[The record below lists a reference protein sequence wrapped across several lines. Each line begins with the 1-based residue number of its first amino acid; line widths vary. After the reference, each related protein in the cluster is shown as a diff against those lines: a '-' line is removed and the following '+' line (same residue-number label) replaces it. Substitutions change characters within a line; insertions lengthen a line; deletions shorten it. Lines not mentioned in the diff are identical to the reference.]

1 MKHEDNMT
9 IHGFELIR
17 QQELAEL
24 KTQARL
30 FRHLKTGAQLL
41 ALENDDEN
49 KAFGITFRTPPQDS
63 TGVAHIMEH
72 SVLCGSRKF
81 PVKEPFVELI
91 KGSLNTFLNA
101 FTYPDKTC
109 YPVASTN
116 LQDLYNL
123 IDVYLDAVFYPR
135 LTPFTLQ
142 QEGWHYELENP
153 NDPLI
158 FKGVV
163 FNEMKGNYSSPD
175 RILGERSQQSLF
187 PNHTYGVDS
196 GGDPKHIPDLTF
208 EQFKTFHKKY
218 YHPSNAYIYFYGDD
232 HSDERFRIVNEYLK
246 DFDRTEAGSAIPL
259 QTRFNQPQ
267 KFFHKYDAGQEADL
281 GKKGMLNVNWLFTE
295 TKDRENTLALR
306 ILSHILIGTSA
317 APLHKALIDSGLG
330 EDVTGGLESELRE
343 MYFSAGLKGIAVN
356 DAEKVETLIFNTLK
370 KLSENGIDPQ
380 TIEASLNT
388 IEFRLRENNTGSF
401 PRGLSLMLRSLSS
414 WLYDGDPFEPLT
426 FESSLNAIKARAK
439 ERFFENL
446 IRRHLLENPHRTTVI
461 LTPDTE
467 VAKQDEAAEQA
478 RLAQARAAM
487 QPADLQQVVENTSEL
502 KRRQITPDAPEA
514 LATIPMLKL
523 SDLDKQNKTIPLTVI
538 EKNGDKI
545 LFHDLFTNG
554 IIYLEV
560 GFDWHA
566 LPQELL
572 PYLPLFARSLTE
584 IGTEKEDFVQLSQ
597 RIGQKTGGL
606 WSRRL
611 TATLANAESAATWL
625 FLRGKAM
632 MHQADDLLTIMRDVL
647 LTVRLDNRERFKQ
660 MVLDSKAGMESSLVP
675 SGHSFVSTRLGA
687 RFNETGWLDEQM
699 GGVSYLFFLRQ
710 LAKDVDNDWPKVL
723 SALEKIRQI
732 LFTRQRLICN
742 VTLDAANYQ
751 TFEPKLLEFISHL
764 PVAQTNLAKWTQQ
777 YATESEGLTIPA
789 QVNYVGKAANL
800 YKLGYQFHGSALV
813 ISNFLR
819 TTWLWERVR
828 VQGGAYG
835 GFCSMGRR
843 SGVFSF
849 TSYRDPNLLGTLEN
863 YDGAARFLREVDLS
877 DGELTKS
884 IIGTIGDLDAYQL
897 PDAKGY
903 TSLVRYLVH
912 ETEAERQQL
921 RDEVLATTVKD
932 FRRFAEALEL
942 VKLHGQVVVLGSPQA
957 IDSANAQQQDWLKVT
972 KVL

>member
-1 MKHEDNMT
+1 MT
-9 IHGFELIR
+9 IHGFELLR
-17 QQELAEL
+17 QQELPEL
-24 KTQARL
+24 KTQAKL
-30 FRHLKTGAQLL
+30 FRHAQTGAQLL

-123 IDVYLDAVFYPR
+123 IDVYLDAVFHPR

-142 QEGWHYELENP
+142 QEGWHYELEKP
-153 NDPLI
+153 DDPLV

-196 GGDPKHIPDLTF
+196 GGDPKHIPELTF
-208 EQFKTFHKKY
+208 EQFMAFHKKY

-246 DFDRTEAGSAIPL
+246 DFDRAEADSAIPL
-259 QTRFNQPQ
+259 QTRFQQPQ
-267 KFFHKYDAGQEADL
+267 KFIHKYDAGQETDL
-281 GKKGMLNVNWLFTE
+281 GKKGMMNVNWLLTE

-343 MYFSAGLKGIAVN
+343 MYFSAGLKGIAVA
-356 DAEKVETLIFNTLK
+356 DAEKVESLIFDTLK
-370 KLSENGIDPQ
+370 KLSESGIDPQ

-401 PRGLSLMLRSLSS
+401 PRGLSLMLRSLSG
-414 WLYDGDPFEPLT
+414 WLYDNDSFEPLT
-426 FESSLNAIKARAK
+426 FEAPLKAIKARAK
-439 ERFFENL
+439 ERYFENL

-467 VAKQDEAAEQA
+467 VAKQEEAREKE
-478 RLAQARAAM
+478 RLAQARATM
-487 QPADLQQVVENTSEL
+487 SRVDLKKAVTDTSEL

-523 SDLDKQNKTIPLTVI
+523 GDLDKQNKTIPLTVI
-538 EKNGDKI
+538 EKDGDKI

-554 IIYLEV
+554 IIYLEA
-560 GFDWHA
+560 GFDWHT
-566 LPQELL
+566 LPQDLL
-572 PYLPLFARSLTE
+572 PYLPLFSRSLTE
-584 IGTEKEDFVQLSQ
+584 IGTEQEDFVKLIQ
-597 RIGQKTGGL
+597 RIGQKTGGVGT
-606 WSRRL
+606 RRL
-611 TATLANAESAATWL
+611 TANLPKAEAAATWL
-625 FLRGKAM
+625 FLRGKGL
-632 MHQADDLLTIMRDVL
+632 MHQTDDLLAIMRDVL
-647 LTVRLDNRERFKQ
+647 LTVRLDNRERFRQ
-660 MVLDSKAGMESSLVP
+660 MVLDSKAGMEAALVP
-675 SGHSFVSTRLGA
+675 SGHGFVSTRLGA
-687 RFNETGWLDEQM
+687 RFNESGWLDEQM

-710 LAKDVDNDWPKVL
+710 LAKDVDNAWPKVL
-723 SALEKIRQI
+723 NALERIRQI

-751 TFEPKLLEFISHL
+751 KFEPKLLEFISHL
-764 PVAQTNLAKWTQQ
+764 PTAPTNLAQWTPQ
-777 YATESEGLTIPA
+777 YGTEFEGLTIPA

-800 YKLGYQFHGSALV
+800 YQHGYKFHGSALV

-849 TSYRDPNLLGTLEN
+849 TSYRDPNLLATLGN
-863 YDGAARFLREVDLS
+863 YDGAAQFLREVELS
-877 DGELTKS
+877 DDELTKS

-903 TSLVRYLVH
+903 TSLIRYLVR
-912 ETEAERQQL
+912 ETEEERQQL
-921 RDEVLATTVKD
+921 RDEVLATRVND
-932 FRRFAEALEL
+932 FRRFAEALES
-942 VKLHGQVVVLGSPQA
+942 VKQHGQVVVLGSPQA
-957 IDSANAQQQDWLKVT
+957 IEGANAQKGDWLKVV
-972 KVL
+972 KVM

>member
-1 MKHEDNMT
+1 MSL

-17 QQELAEL
+17 QQEITEL

-49 KAFGITFRTPPQDS
+49 KAFGITFRTPPPDS
-63 TGVAHIMEH
+63 TGIAHIMEH

-123 IDVYLDAVFYPR
+123 IEVYLDAVFHPR

-142 QEGWHYELENP
+142 QEGWHYELEKP
-153 NDPLI
+153 DDPLI

-175 RILGERSQQSLF
+175 RLLGEYSQRALF

-208 EQFKTFHKKY
+208 EQFMAFHQTY

-232 HSDERFRIVNEYLK
+232 HSDDRFRLVNEYLK
-246 DFDRTEAGSAIPL
+246 DFDRAEAGSTIPL
-259 QTRFNQPQ
+259 QPRFHQPQ
-267 KFFHKYDAGQEADL
+267 TFSHKYDAGQDSDL
-281 GKKGMLNVNWLFTE
+281 SKKGMLNTNWLLPE
-295 TKDRENTLALR
+295 TIEREKKLALR
-306 ILSHILIGTSA
+306 MLAHILIGTSA
-317 APLHKALIDSGLG
+317 SPLHKALIDSGLG

-343 MYFSAGLKGIAVN
+343 MYFSAGLKGIAVA
-356 DAEKVETLIFNTLK
+356 DTEKVETLIFDTLK
-370 KLSENGIDPQ
+370 KLSANGIDPQ

-401 PRGLSLMLRSLSS
+401 PRGLSLMLRSLTS
-414 WLYDGDPFEPLT
+414 WLHDGDPFEPLT
-426 FESSLNAIKARAK
+426 FEAPLQAIKTRVAAK
-439 ERFFENL
+439 EKFFENL
-446 IRRHLLENPHRTTVI
+446 IRQHLLENQHRVTVI
-461 LTPDTE
+461 LEPNTQI
-467 VAKQDEAAEQA
+467 AKQEEAAEKE
-478 RLAQARAAM
+478 RLAQARAQM
-487 QPADLQQVVENTSEL
+487 KQTDLQKVIDNTLEL
-502 KRRQITPDAPEA
+502 KRRQVTPDAPEA

-523 SDLDKQNKTIPLTVI
+523 SDLDQQNKLIPCAEI
-538 EKNGDKI
+538 EKNGHKI
-545 LFHDLFTNG
+545 LHHDLFTNS
-554 IIYLEV
+554 IVYLEA
-560 GFDWHA
+560 GFDWHT

-584 IGTEKEDFVQLSQ
+584 IGTAQEDFVKLSQ
-597 RIGQKTGGL
+597 RIGQKTGGVGT
-606 WSRRL
+606 RRL
-611 TATLANAESAATWL
+611 TATLTGSDSAATWL
-625 FLRGKAM
+625 FLRGKGL
-632 MHQADDLLTIMRDVL
+632 MHQTDDLLAIMRDVL
-647 LTVRLDNRERFKQ
+647 LTVRLDNRERFRQ
-660 MVLDSKAGMESSLVP
+660 MVLDSKASMEAGLVP

-687 RFNETGWLDEQM
+687 RFNETGWIDEQM

-710 LAKDVDNDWPKVL
+710 LAKDVEENWPKVL
-723 SALEKIRQI
+723 CALEQIRSI
-732 LFTRQRLICN
+732 LINRNRLICN
-742 VTLDAANYQ
+742 VTLDEANYQ
-751 TFEPKLLEFISHL
+751 QFEPKLLEFINAL
-764 PVAQTNLAKWTQQ
+764 PAAPTDFTKWSAQ
-777 YATESEGLTIPA
+777 YRTEFEGLTIPA

-800 YKLGYQFHGSALV
+800 YQHGYKFHGSALV

-835 GFCSMGRR
+835 GFCSFARR

-849 TSYRDPNLLGTLEN
+849 SSYRDPNLLATLDN
-863 YDGAARFLREVDLS
+863 YDGAAKFLREVELS
-877 DGELTKS
+877 EDELTKS

-903 TSLVRYLVH
+903 TSLVRHLVH

-921 RDEVLATTVKD
+921 RDEVLSTTAAD
-932 FRRFAEALEL
+932 FRRFAEALEQ
-942 VKLHGQVVVLGSPQA
+942 VKQHGQVVVLGSPQA
-957 IDSANAQQQDWLKVT
+957 IDSANTQKGDWLKVV
-972 KVL
+972 KIL

>member
-1 MKHEDNMT
+1 MT
-9 IHGFELIR
+9 IHGFELLR
-17 QQELAEL
+17 QQEITEL
-24 KTQARL
+24 KTQAKL

-49 KAFGITFRTPPQDS
+49 KAFGVTFRTPPPDS
-63 TGVAHIMEH
+63 TGIAHIMEH

-123 IDVYLDAVFYPR
+123 IDVYLDAVFHPR

-142 QEGWHYELENP
+142 QEGWHYELEKP
-153 NDPLI
+153 DEPLI

-175 RILGERSQQSLF
+175 RLLGEYSQRALF

-208 EQFKTFHKKY
+208 EQFMAFHQKY

-232 HSDERFRIVNEYLK
+232 HSDERFRRVNEYLK
-246 DFDRTEAGSAIPL
+246 NFDRAANDSAIPL
-259 QTRFNQPQ
+259 QTRFQQPE
-267 KFFHKYDAGQEADL
+267 KFTHKYDAGQDSDP
-281 GKKGMLNVNWLFTE
+281 GKKGMLNINWLLTE
-295 TKDRENTLALR
+295 TTDREKKLALH

-330 EDVTGGLESELRE
+330 EDVIGGLESELRE
-343 MYFSAGLKGIAVN
+343 MYFSAGLKGMAVA
-356 DAEKVETLIFNTLK
+356 DAVKVETLIFDTLK
-370 KLSENGIDPQ
+370 NLSEHGIDPQ
-380 TIEASLNT
+380 TVEASLNT
-388 IEFRLRENNTGSF
+388 MEFRLRENNTGSF

-426 FESSLNAIKARAK
+426 FETPLAAIKTRIAAK
-439 ERFFENL
+439 EKFFENL
-446 IRRHLLENPHRTTVI
+446 LRQLLLENQHRVTVM
-461 LTPDTE
+461 LEPDTQIAQQE
-467 VAKQDEAAEQA
+467 EAAEKD
-478 RLAQARAAM
+478 RLAQARAQM
-487 QPADLQQVVENTSEL
+487 SSGDLQKVVENTLEL
-502 KRRQITPDAPEA
+502 KRRQVTPDSPEA

-523 SDLDKQNKTIPLTVI
+523 NDLDKQNKLIPCMEI
-538 EKNGDKI
+538 EKSGHKI
-545 LFHDLFTNG
+545 LHHDLFTNG
-554 IIYLEV
+554 IVYLEA
-560 GFDWHA
+560 GFDWHT

-572 PYLPLFARSLTE
+572 PYLPLFSRSLTE
-584 IGTEKEDFVQLSQ
+584 IGTAQEDFVKLSQ
-597 RIGQKTGGL
+597 RIGQKTGGVGT
-606 WSRRL
+606 RRL
-611 TATLANAESAATWL
+611 TATLADSDSAATWL
-625 FLRGKAM
+625 FLRGKGL
-632 MHQADDLLTIMRDVL
+632 MHQTDDLLAIMREVL
-647 LTVRLDNRERFKQ
+647 LTVRLDNPERFRQ
-660 MVLDSKAGMESSLVP
+660 MVLDSKAGMEASLVP
-675 SGHSFVSTRLGA
+675 SGHGFVSTRLGA
-687 RFNETGWLDEQM
+687 RFNENGWIDEQM

-710 LAKDVDNDWPKVL
+710 LAKDVEENWPRVL
-723 SALEKIRQI
+723 SALEQIRS
-732 LFTRQRLICN
+732 LLVNRDRLICN

-751 TFEPKLLEFISHL
+751 QFEPKLLAFINALPAAPTDFTKWSPHYRTEF
-764 PVAQTNLAKWTQQ
+764 
-777 YATESEGLTIPA
+777 EGLTIPA

-800 YKLGYQFHGSALV
+800 YQHGYKFHGSALV

-835 GFCSMGRR
+835 GFCSFARR

-849 TSYRDPNLLGTLEN
+849 SSYRDPNLLATLDN
-863 YDGAARFLREVDLS
+863 YDAAAKFLREVDLS
-877 DGELTKS
+877 EDELTKS

-903 TSLVRYLVH
+903 TSLVRHLVH

-921 RDEVLATTVKD
+921 RDEVLSTTAAD
-932 FRRFAEALEL
+932 FRRFAEALEQ
-942 VKLHGQVVVLGSPQA
+942 VKQHGQVVVLGSPQA
-957 IDSANAQQQDWLKVT
+957 IENVNARRQDWLKVV
-972 KVL
+972 KVM